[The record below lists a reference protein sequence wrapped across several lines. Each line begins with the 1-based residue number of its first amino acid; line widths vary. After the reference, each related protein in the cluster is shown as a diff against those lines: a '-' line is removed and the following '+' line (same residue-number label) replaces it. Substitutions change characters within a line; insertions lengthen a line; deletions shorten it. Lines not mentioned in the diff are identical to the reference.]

1 LTSWP
6 ARQVLLP
13 RLAGKLFFV
22 PFFVVHYGMFWIGHG
37 IFLQTFFGEGVRG
50 FPGGS
55 QNFFLGPIMEGL
67 MRAEV
72 LVWPLVAMLVSHGVS
87 FVSNFLASGEFRIA
101 AIGELMMRPYGRVVI
116 LHVTI
121 VLGGFMA
128 VLLGPS
134 LGLQLLVDA
143 RSARA

>member
-1 LTSWP
+1 
-6 ARQVLLP
+6 
-13 RLAGKLFFV
+13 
-22 PFFVVHYGMFWIGHG
+22 
-37 IFLQTFFGEGVRG
+37 
-50 FPGGS
+50 
-55 QNFFLGPIMEGL
+55 

-72 LVWPLVAMLVSHGVS
+72 LAWPLAAMLVSHGVS
-87 FVSNFLASGEFRIA
+87 FVSNFLASGEVRTA

-134 LGLQLLVDA
+134 LGVLLLFVTVKIVADVVTHLRVRRRMVSVGAVDA
-143 RSARA
+143 RVS